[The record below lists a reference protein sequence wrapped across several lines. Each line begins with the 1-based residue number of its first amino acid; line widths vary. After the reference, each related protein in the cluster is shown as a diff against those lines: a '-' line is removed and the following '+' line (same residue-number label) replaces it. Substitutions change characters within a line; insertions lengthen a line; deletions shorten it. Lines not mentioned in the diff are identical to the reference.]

1 MAYCILRA
9 KKLKGFGAVAS
20 SAMHNFREADTP
32 NADPARTNR
41 NWHAGATSSAAVL
54 AALRTRLP
62 KRRRKDAVLAIEYLI
77 TASPEFFQDAATQR
91 QRTRSEYFNAAMEF
105 LRTKHGKENI
115 VCTSLHLDETTPHLV
130 VYVVPINA
138 KGNLSAKDF
147 LGGRER
153 LSQLQSTFHAE
164 VGQRFGLERGIQRS
178 SASHQRVKTFY
189 AEINQE
195 AALPEL
201 STADK
206 MADLVGIRTEKNEL
220 RKVQEAA
227 LLAKSTA
234 SGSKAIAFLKT
245 AMLRLKD
252 QLKREIDRAE
262 RAFGE
267 LAAERKKRLASEA
280 ELLEANKKVQLLST
294 RANDLY
300 QQLNQVQISTS
311 KHSPD
316 TNGVQHDSKIPQSS
330 LAIRN

>member
-20 SAMHNFREADTP
+20 SAMHTFRESDTP

-41 NWHAGATSSAAVL
+41 NWHAGATTSAAVL
-54 AALRTRLP
+54 AALRARLP
-62 KRRRKDAVLAIEYLI
+62 KRRRKDAVLSIEYLV
-77 TASPEFFQDAATQR
+77 TASPEFFLDAETQR
-91 QRTRSEYFNAAMEF
+91 PRTRSDYFNAALEF
-105 LRTKHGKENI
+105 LRTKHGKENVI
-115 VCTSLHLDETTPHLV
+115 CTSLHLDETTPHLI
-130 VYVVPINA
+130 VYVVPINQ
-138 KGNLSAKDF
+138 KGSLSAKDF
-147 LGGRER
+147 LGGREK
-153 LSQLQSTFHAE
+153 LSQLQSAFHVN
-164 VGQRFGLERGIQRS
+164 VGQQFGLERGIQGS
-178 SASHQRVKTFY
+178 SVSHQRVKTFY

-195 AALPEL
+195 SSLPEL
-201 STADK
+201 SAADK

-252 QLKREIDRAE
+252 QLKHEMARANA
-262 RAFGE
+262 AFGE
-267 LAAERKKRLASEA
+267 LAAERKRRLASEE
-280 ELLEANKKVQLLST
+280 ELLQANKKVQFLST
-294 RANDLY
+294 QANDLY

-311 KHSPD
+311 QQSPN
-316 TNGVQHDSKIPQSS
+316 TNGVQHDSKIPQSR

>member
-91 QRTRSEYFNAAMEF
+91 QRTRSEYFNASMEF
-105 LRTKHGKENI
+105 LRTKHGKENVI
-115 VCTSLHLDETTPHLV
+115 CTSLHLDETTPHLV

-138 KGNLSAKDF
+138 KGHLSAKDF

-164 VGQRFGLERGIQRS
+164 VGKLFGLERGIQGS
-178 SASHQRVKTFY
+178 SASHLRVRTFY

-227 LLAKSTA
+227 LMAKSTA
-234 SGSKAIAFLKT
+234 GSNKTIAFLKT
-245 AMLRLKD
+245 AMLRLKN
-252 QLKREIDRAE
+252 QLKHEMARANA
-262 RAFGE
+262 AFGE
-267 LAAERKKRLASEA
+267 LAAERKKRMASEE
-280 ELLEANKKVQLLST
+280 ELLEANKKVQLLNT
-294 RANDLY
+294 QADDLY
-300 QQLNQVQISTS
+300 QQLNLVQNSTNQNS
-311 KHSPD
+311 LN
-316 TNGVQHDSKIPQSS
+316 TNGARHDSKISQSI
-330 LAIRN
+330 LAVRN